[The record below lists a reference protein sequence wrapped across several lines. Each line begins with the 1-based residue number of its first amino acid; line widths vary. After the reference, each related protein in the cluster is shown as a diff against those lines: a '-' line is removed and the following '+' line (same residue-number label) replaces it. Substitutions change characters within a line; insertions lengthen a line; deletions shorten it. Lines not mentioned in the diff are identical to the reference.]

1 MTGTGG
7 LRAQQKAMPVIGYLS
22 GSSPD
27 PNLAPFLAALHRAGR
42 AQESNR
48 TYRLGIL
55 SGGETRKALSWVSF
69 FDEMGKA
76 GFVEGKNLIVD
87 WRFVGSPEQTAAA
100 AVELMQL
107 APDVLIPAG
116 STPAVSAAQQ
126 ATPTIPLVGTADD
139 MVGSGLVPSLAWPGG
154 NLTGISFMAT
164 ELDGKRLE
172 ILMELVPASRHM
184 AALTDPSITGQ
195 SQVET
200 LRSATASRGVEL
212 SIYPA
217 RGAEEIA
224 SAVDAARATG
234 AAALNVLASPDL
246 NTNRKIILDR
256 TAALRLPAM
265 YQWPETE
272 EEGGL
277 AAYGPRLATMNRMRA
292 CQVVKVLRGA
302 KPADLPIQQP
312 TTFEL
317 VVNLETA
324 KALGLTVPPS
334 ILARADE
341 VIE

>member
-1 MTGTGG
+1 MTTRRTV
-7 LRAQQKAMPVIGYLS
+7 LV
-22 GSSPD
+22 
-27 PNLAPFLAALHRAGR
+27 AGATTVFGRDVVR

-55 SGGETRKALSWVSF
+55 SGGERRQAPAWGVF

-87 WRFVGSPEQTAAA
+87 WRFVGSPEQTARAA
-100 AVELMQL
+100 AELVQM

-116 STPAVSAAQQ
+116 STPAITAAQR
-126 ATPTIPLVGTADD
+126 ATRTIPMVGTADD
-139 MVGSGLVPSLAWPGG
+139 MLGSGLVPSLARPGG

-184 AALTDPSITGQ
+184 AALADPAVTGRPQ
-195 SQVET
+195 LDA
-200 LRSATASRGVEL
+200 LRSGAASRGVEL

-217 RGAEEIA
+217 RGAEEIGA
-224 SAVDAARATG
+224 AVDTAQAAGAT
-234 AAALNVLASPDL
+234 AVNVLASPDL

-265 YQWPETE
+265 YQWPETAQ
-272 EEGGL
+272 EGGL
-277 AAYGPRLATMNRMRA
+277 AAYGPRLATTNRMRA
-292 CQVVKVLRGA
+292 RQVVKVLRGA
-302 KPADLPIQQP
+302 KPADIPVEQP
-312 TTFEL
+312 DKFEL
-317 VVNLETA
+317 VINLRTA
-324 KALGLTVPPS
+324 KAIGLEVPTT
-334 ILARADE
+334 LLDRADQ

>member
-1 MTGTGG
+1 MSAHPTR
-7 LRAQQKAMPVIGYLS
+7 RAVL
-22 GSSPD
+22 
-27 PNLAPFLAALHRAGR
+27 LAGAVTTLGPRAGWG
-42 AQESNR
+42 QESGR

-55 SGGETRKALSWVSF
+55 SGGETRKALGWVSF

-100 AVELMQL
+100 AAELVQL

-116 STPAVSAAQQ
+116 STPAITAAQQ
-126 ATPTIPLVGTADD
+126 ATRTVPLVGTADD
-139 MVGSGLVPSLAWPGG
+139 MVGSGLVPSLARPGG

-184 AALTDPSITGQ
+184 AILTDPTITGQ

-200 LRSATASRGVEL
+200 LRSAAASRGVEL

-224 SAVDAARATG
+224 SAVDAARAAG
-234 AAALNVLASPDL
+234 AAALNVLASPML
-246 NTNRKIILDR
+246 NTNRRIILDR
-256 TAALRLPAM
+256 TAALRLPAI
-265 YQWPETE
+265 YQWPEVA

-292 CQVVKVLRGA
+292 RQVVKVLRGA
-302 KPADLPIQQP
+302 KPADIPVEQP
-312 TTFEL
+312 DKFEL
-317 VVNLETA
+317 VINLRTA
-324 KALGLTVPPS
+324 KTIGLEVPGV
-334 ILARADE
+334 LLDRADE